1 MPLLRCIELPS
12 PRVSRLNS
20 NHSYHW
26 WIEYLPC
33 SVYVVTF
40 PRNHDIGDLEAAFAD
55 VERIS
60 AAADCYYGF
69 IIDFGQMT
77 HSSARG
83 RSIVT
88 SAEKRINEMPTVKK
102 YCRGVSL
109 VVRTPF
115 QRHVLTA
122 VNWFAKRPY
131 ELTVVMSRQS
141 AEEWLVQRLAD
152 SEVQKVG

>member
-1 MPLLRCIELPS
+1 LKADS
-12 PRVSRLNS
+12 SF
-20 NHSYHW
+20 HW
-26 WIEYLPC
+26 WIEQHSN

-40 PRNHDIGDLEAAFAD
+40 PRDHTIEDLELAFAD

-60 AAADCYYGF
+60 AGANRHYGF
-69 IIDFGQMT
+69 IVDFGQMT
-77 HSSARG
+77 HSSPRG

-88 SAEKRINEMPTVKK
+88 ATEKRINEMPTVKK
-102 YCRGVSL
+102 YCRGVAQ

-131 ELTVVMSRQS
+131 DLTVVMSRS
-141 AEEWLVQRLAD
+141 DAEEWLAARLLAPAIRNV
-152 SEVQKVG
+152 S

>member
-1 MPLLRCIELPS
+1 MTA
-12 PRVSRLNS
+12 SR
-20 NHSYHW
+20 SYHW
-26 WIEYLPC
+26 WIEYLPS

-40 PRNHDIGDLEAAFAD
+40 PRDHDIEDLEAAFAD

-88 SAEKRINEMPTVKK
+88 SAEQRINEMLTVQK
-102 YCRGVSL
+102 YCRGVAL

-131 ELTVVMSRQS
+131 ELTVVMSRQG
-141 AEEWLVQRLAD
+141 AEEWLAQRLAD
-152 SEVQKVG
+152 PKVQEVG